1 MTENDRFEE
10 APLTAG
16 QGEAESP
23 LHAAAWV
30 GDVAQIKR
38 LIADGADVNWRD
50 SSGET
55 ALFGAASWGET
66 EAVRCLLAAGAR
78 HDIAEKYGY
87 TALHWAASHGNAATL
102 RLLLAAGQTCRRV
115 MCWIK
120 PRWMWRVRSTGRY
133 CWKRCATRVLWR
145 NPEMA

>member
-102 RLLLAAGQTCRRV
+102 RLLLVAGADMQARN
-115 MCWIK
+115 
-120 PRWMWRVRSTGRY
+120 
-133 CWKRCATRVLWR
+133 VLDKTPLDVARAEHRPILLEALR
-145 NPEMA
+145 NAGFMAES